1 MSAGFRALVMG
12 DPNRT
17 AQVLDNLLNNA
28 LRYAPRDS
36 NIMISLENLGG
47 KTQCSVSDR
56 GPGIS
61 PEHLPLIFERF
72 YRVDKSRDRES
83 GGSGLGLAIARALIE
98 AQGGSIQAQSKMG
111 EGTTITFTLLAE
123 KLPKN

>member
-1 MSAGFRALVMG
+1 
-12 DPNRT
+12 
-17 AQVLDNLLNNA
+17 
-28 LRYAPRDS
+28 
-36 NIMISLENLGG
+36 MISLENSGG
-47 KTQCSVSDR
+47 EIQCSVSDR

-61 PEHLPLIFERF
+61 PENLPLIFERF

-111 EGTTITFTLLAE
+111 DGTIITFTLPAE
-123 KLPKN
+123 KLPRN